1 MAKKTIIFMIA
12 YFLYIPLLF
21 GGIAVAVL
29 FADRYVDTAE
39 NPVPAFVMLLL
50 LIVLVGGP
58 VVWFCI
64 TWNRP
69 SKSDRKLQVSGKR
82 AMARILD
89 VQDTGVSSGG
99 GRTIYVRL
107 TLEVHPDGGEAFQAK
122 LETANS
128 RVSIMRPGQS
138 LFIRYDPA
146 NPKHVVLDDAPD
158 AASPLPFGSATPF
171 GTPTTF
177 DSAISA
183 VGALP
188 GLAEKL
194 NTVFQ
199 QMATGRMHSGVY
211 VIGPDGKLAAQEAA
225 SADQQ
230 PDLVEQLKDLDELHR
245 SNALTDAEYEA
256 AKKKLLA

>member
-1 MAKKTIIFMIA
+1 MAKKVIIFIIA
-12 YFLYIPLLF
+12 YFIYVPAVL

-29 FADRYVDTAE
+29 VADRYVDTAE

-50 LIVLVGGP
+50 LIVLIGGP
-58 VVWFCI
+58 ILWFCV

-69 SKSDRKLQVSGKR
+69 SKSDRKLQVTGKR

-99 GRTIYVRL
+99 GLTIYVRL
-107 TLEVHPDGGEAFQAK
+107 MLEVHPDGGEPFKAK

-128 RVSIMRPGQS
+128 RVSIMRPGGT
-138 LFIRYDPA
+138 LFVRYDPA
-146 NPKHVVLDDAPD
+146 KPSHVVLDDSGD
-158 AASPLPFGSATPF
+158 AVGAYPPGSSTPF

-177 DSAISA
+177 ESSASL
-183 VGALP
+183 VGAVP
-188 GLAEKL
+188 GLADKL

-199 QMATGRMHSGVY
+199 QMASGQLHSGAY
-211 VIGPDGKLAAQEAA
+211 VMGPDGQPVAQQAGATAPE
-225 SADQQ
+225 

-245 SNALTDAEYEA
+245 NHALTDTEYEA